1 MGVPSLTLDTNGPMV
16 DLSDQGLQKLEPNF
30 PCPADTHTLILD
42 RNHIMKLEHLERSH
56 RLQQLSVGSNRLV
69 RMMGVSQL
77 TSLKVLNLP
86 SNSIGCI
93 EGLKELVHLEWLNL
107 AGNNIKVMEQLNTCV
122 ALQHL
127 DLSDNNISQIGDLT
141 KLSAL
146 KTLLLHGN
154 IITTLRAVPAFLPP
168 HLSILSLAENE
179 IRDLNEASY
188 LAPLLDLEQLSIMSN
203 PCVMATPSLPGCDY
217 RPYMV
222 SWCLSLKVLDGYV
235 VSQKEGLKAE
245 WLYSQGKGR
254 MYRPGQH
261 VQLVQYLASVCPLTS
276 SSALQ
281 SAEDAKLEKILNKQ
295 RLHQRQLLQQTRPA
309 PPRPTQLDVEQ
320 HRPEAPAL
328 VKHTGT
334 TPPKN
339 STQVKHTGTTPPK
352 NSTLVKHT
360 GTTPPKNSPLH
371 TGTTPPK
378 NSPLHTGTTPPKNST
393 LHTGNTPPKNST
405 LHTGTTPPKN
415 SPLHTGTTPP
425 KNSPLHTGT
434 TPPKNSPLHT
444 GTTPPK
450 NSPLVKHTGTTP
462 PKNSTLH
469 TGTTPPKNST
479 LHTGTTP
486 PKNSTLVKHTGTT
499 PPKNST
505 LVKHTD
511 PAVQVNSWLG
521 SEHSYAAPLTART
534 PTSAGEP
541 LLLEDVQPDEGG
553 LRGSLLSSESTFL
566 LYPPSPHAAQSDSE
580 EEETYEPDS
589 LAPDAPRA
597 APGAGPDPETDRSLT
612 EGHSLRADEELA
624 LGACG
629 EGAAA
634 GAEPRQE
641 QEAGG
646 RGDGSAAAVRIQ
658 AWWRGLFTRRFHPQA
673 REVRSEI
680 RLRRMQEHILFL
692 SGEVERMQKEQEEER
707 LQRLVQEEAVRFLWT
722 QLQSVLDWQRSV
734 QDPQQGAARAEPNG
748 RGPAPQC
755 PLQATASALTQACSE
770 VSFPDSGFQSTGEPQ
785 GALEDSLCSGTGE
798 SLETVRAGAG
808 RGGDS
813 QDGSLLQQYLSS
825 VQQLEEAEEGA
836 SEQAATPPARSPV
849 PGLSARDSPSPSS
862 VNWNEETER
871 QNTLLE
877 AGM

>member
-1 MGVPSLTLDTNGPMV
+1 MAATEGQFDGAPNMAQVEGPMV

-320 HRPEAPAL
+320 HRPEAPA
-328 VKHTGT
+328 
-334 TPPKN
+334 
-339 STQVKHTGTTPPK
+339 
-352 NSTLVKHT
+352 
-360 GTTPPKNSPLH
+360 
-371 TGTTPPK
+371 
-378 NSPLHTGTTPPKNST
+378 
-393 LHTGNTPPKNST
+393 
-405 LHTGTTPPKN
+405 
-415 SPLHTGTTPP
+415 
-425 KNSPLHTGT
+425 
-434 TPPKNSPLHT
+434 
-444 GTTPPK
+444 
-450 NSPLVKHTGTTP
+450 
-462 PKNSTLH
+462 
-469 TGTTPPKNST
+469 
-479 LHTGTTP
+479 
-486 PKNSTLVKHTGTT
+486 
-499 PPKNST
+499 